1 MIKATSQ
8 FGWDTAKVW
17 ALTGLSAASILTIAL
32 LLRNG
37 AAGTPSQ
44 AISPVS
50 FSQNQTQIQAP
61 ADDRAP
67 SAFGPSV
74 TDRVK

>member
-1 MIKATSQ
+1 MIKASTQ

-37 AAGTPSQ
+37 AAETPSQ
-44 AISPVS
+44 TITPVS
-50 FSQNQTQIQAP
+50 FSASQSTTDGVPGAG
-61 ADDRAP
+61 ARCA
-67 SAFGPSV
+67 
-74 TDRVK
+74 TDRVE